1 MEAALLLGF
10 LILFF
15 VILAICGYMLYV
27 IWLIFKK
34 AGKPGWA
41 SIVPIYSNYV
51 LTEITWGNGIWF
63 LLGFAAIIPFLG
75 SLVASAY
82 VIITTI
88 NLGKAFGKDTG
99 FILGLIFLGPI
110 FYSILAF
117 DKKCVYL
124 GPENNVLKV
133 KPGNV
138 FANDTNVQQPQ
149 QQYQQPQQTQQP
161 VNVVDNSTSA
171 TVDNN
176 VQNVQASFCSGCG
189 TKLDANTVF
198 CPNCG
203 KKVN

>member
-1 MEAALLLGF
+1 MEAAVLLTC
-10 LILFF
+10 LILIF
-15 VILAICGYMLYV
+15 VIFAFCGYMIFV
-27 IWLIFKK
+27 NWLIFKK

-41 SIVPIYSNYV
+41 AIIPIYSNYI
-51 LTEITWGNGIWF
+51 LTEITGGNGIWF
-63 LLGFAAIIPFLG
+63 LLGFAAIVPIFG
-75 SLVASAY
+75 GLVASAY

-133 KPGNV
+133 KPGDV
-138 FANDTNVQQPQ
+138 FSSNANTQSQQPQ
-149 QQYQQPQQTQQP
+149 YQQP
-161 VNVVDNSTSA
+161 VNVVNNQESV
-171 TVDNN
+171 TVNN
-176 VQNVQASFCSGCG
+176 TVPNVQASFCSSCG
-189 TKLDANTVF
+189 TKLDSGTIF

>member
-1 MEAALLLGF
+1 MEAAVLLIF
-10 LILFF
+10 LIVFF
-15 VILAICGYMLYV
+15 VIFAFCGYMIFV
-27 IWLIFKK
+27 NWQIFKK

-41 SIVPIYSNYV
+41 SIVPFYSTYI

-63 LLGFAAIIPFLG
+63 LLSFAAIVPILG
-75 SLVASAY
+75 GLVVSAY

-133 KPGNV
+133 KPSNV
-138 FANDTNVQQPQ
+138 FAGENNVQQQQQQQ
-149 QQYQQPQQTQQP
+149 QQYQQP
-161 VNVVDNSTSA
+161 VNVVNNQDNVS
-171 TVDNN
+171 VDNN
-176 VQNVQASFCSGCG
+176 VQNVQASFCSNCG
-189 TKLDANTVF
+189 TKLDSDTVF

-203 KKVN
+203 NKVK

>member
-15 VILAICGYMLYV
+15 VILAVCGYMLYV

-63 LLGFAAIIPFLG
+63 LLGFAAIVPFFG

-149 QQYQQPQQTQQP
+149 QQYQQPQQTQQQP
-161 VNVVDNSTSA
+161 VNV
-171 TVDNN
+171 VDNN

>member
-1 MEAALLLGF
+1 MEAAVLLTG
-10 LILFF
+10 LILIF
-15 VILAICGYMLYV
+15 VIFAFCGYMIFV
-27 IWLIFKK
+27 NWQIFKK

-41 SIVPIYSNYV
+41 SIVPIYSNYI

-63 LLGFAAIIPFLG
+63 LLGFAAIVPIFG
-75 SLVASAY
+75 GLVASAY

-133 KPGNV
+133 KPGDV
-138 FANDTNVQQPQ
+138 FSGNANTQSQQPQ
-149 QQYQQPQQTQQP
+149 YQQP
-161 VNVVDNSTSA
+161 VNVVNNQESV
-171 TVDNN
+171 TVNN
-176 VQNVQASFCSGCG
+176 TVPNVQASFCSSCG
-189 TKLDANTVF
+189 TKLDSGTIF